1 MCGEWDI
8 PLKNRNNKKQ
18 KMGNE
23 FKNLQTKLFVRTV
36 VIMLVAVVAV
46 YALYTFVLH
55 GNFANFVVNFINFFI
70 DDYLQALHIYQAV
83 FRNYMDLYILLAI
96 AIVFL
101 IVLKIYLRGFTKYF
115 NEINKGIDTL
125 IDENSGDV
133 VLSSEL
139 VATEKKMNYI
149 KHTIQQQKLAAE
161 LAEQR
166 KNDLVVYLA
175 HDLKTPLT
183 SVIRYLTLLRDE
195 NQISE
200 ELREKYLSISLE
212 KAERLEDLINEFFE
226 ITRFNLSSITLEYSR
241 INLTRMLEQLV
252 YEFKPMLLEKNL
264 KCELDIPPN
273 IMIKIDANKMQRVFD
288 NLLRNAV
295 NYSFDNGTIYIAVKQ
310 DENNLHIK
318 FTNCGNTIPKEKLE
332 RIFEQFYRL
341 DTARSSRSGG
351 AGLGLAIAKEIV
363 ELHNGTITAES
374 KDETIEFEVIL
385 PLL

>member
-1 MCGEWDI
+1 M
-8 PLKNRNNKKQ
+8 KNRNNKKQ

-46 YALYTFVLH
+46 VAVYALYTFVLH
-55 GNFANFVVNFINFFI
+55 GNFANFAVEFINFFVK
-70 DDYLQALHIYQAV
+70 DYLQALHIYQAV

-183 SVIRYLTLLRDE
+183 SVIGYLTLLRDK
-195 NQISE
+195 NKISE

-212 KAERLEDLINEFFE
+212 KAEHLEDLINEFFE
-226 ITRFNLSSITLEYSR
+226 ITRFNLSNITLEYSR
-241 INLTRMLEQLV
+241 VNLTRMLEQLT
-252 YEFKPMLLEKNL
+252 YEFKPMFLEKNL
-264 KCELDIPPN
+264 KCELEIAPDT
-273 IMIKIDANKMQRVFD
+273 MIKCDVNKMQRVFD

-295 NYSFDNGTIYIAVKQ
+295 NYSFDDSTIHITVKQ
-310 DENNLHIK
+310 NGENLCIQ
-318 FTNCGNTIPKEKLE
+318 FTNCGNTIPKEKLV

-341 DTARSSRSGG
+341 DVARSSRSGG
-351 AGLGLAIAKEIV
+351 AGLGLAVAKEIV
-363 ELHNGTITAES
+363 ELHNGTITAKSEN
-374 KDETIEFEVIL
+374 EQIEFTVTL

>member
-1 MCGEWDI
+1 M
-8 PLKNRNNKKQ
+8 KNRNNKKQ

-83 FRNYMDLYILLAI
+83 FRNYKDLYILLAI

-125 IDENSGDV
+125 IDENSRDV

-183 SVIRYLTLLRDE
+183 SVIGYLTLLRDE

-295 NYSFDNGTIYIAVKQ
+295 NYSFDDSTIHIAVKQ
-310 DENNLHIK
+310 NGENLCIQ
-318 FTNCGNTIPKEKLE
+318 FTNCGNTIPKEKLV

-341 DTARSSRSGG
+341 DVARSSRSGG
-351 AGLGLAIAKEIV
+351 AGLGLAVAKEIV
-363 ELHNGTITAES
+363 ELHNGTITAKSEN
-374 KDETIEFEVIL
+374 EQIEFTVTL

>member
-1 MCGEWDI
+1 
-8 PLKNRNNKKQ
+8 
-18 KMGNE
+18 MGNE

-70 DDYLQALHIYQAV
+70 DGYLQALHIYQAV

-183 SVIRYLTLLRDE
+183 SVIGYLTLLRDE

>member
-1 MCGEWDI
+1 M
-8 PLKNRNNKKQ
+8 KNRNNKKQ
-18 KMGNE
+18 KKGNE

-139 VATEKKMNYI
+139 VATEKKINHI
-149 KHTIQQQKLAAE
+149 KHTLEQRKLAAE
-161 LAEQR
+161 LSEQR

-183 SVIRYLTLLRDE
+183 SVIGYLTLLRDE
-195 NQISE
+195 NKISE

-212 KAERLEDLINEFFE
+212 KAEHLEDLINEFFE
-226 ITRFNLSSITLEYSR
+226 ITRFNLSNITLEYSR
-241 INLTRMLEQLV
+241 VNLTRMLEQLT
-252 YEFKPMLLEKNL
+252 YEFKPMFLEKNL
-264 KCELDIPPN
+264 KCELEIAPDT
-273 IMIKIDANKMQRVFD
+273 MIKCDVNKMQRVFD

-295 NYSFDNGTIYIAVKQ
+295 NYSFDDSTIHITVKQ
-310 DENNLHIK
+310 NGENLCIQ
-318 FTNCGNTIPKEKLE
+318 FTNCGNTIPKEKLV

-341 DTARSSRSGG
+341 DVARSSRSGG
-351 AGLGLAIAKEIV
+351 AGLGLAVAKEIV
-363 ELHNGTITAES
+363 ELHNGTITAKSEN
-374 KDETIEFEVIL
+374 EQIEFTVTL

>member
-1 MCGEWDI
+1 M
-8 PLKNRNNKKQ
+8 KNRNNKKQ

-36 VIMLVAVVAV
+36 VIMLVAVVAVVAV

-183 SVIRYLTLLRDE
+183 SVIGYLTLLRDE

>member
-1 MCGEWDI
+1 M
-8 PLKNRNNKKQ
+8 KNRNNKKQ
-18 KMGNE
+18 KKGNE

-183 SVIRYLTLLRDE
+183 SVIGYLTLLRDE

>member
-1 MCGEWDI
+1 M
-8 PLKNRNNKKQ
+8 KNRNNKKQ

-46 YALYTFVLH
+46 FALYTFVLH
-55 GNFANFVVNFINFFI
+55 GNFANFAVEFINFFVK
-70 DDYLQALHIYQAV
+70 DYLQALHIYQAV

-139 VATEKKMNYI
+139 VATEKKINHI
-149 KHTIQQQKLAAE
+149 KHTLEQRKLAAE
-161 LAEQR
+161 LSEQR

-183 SVIRYLTLLRDE
+183 SVIGYLTLLRDE